1 MKEFIKN
8 ISFTKS
14 EIQVI
19 LFIIIVVTTG
29 FAVKYY
35 KQVFALSPEIIY
47 DYSETDKKFR
57 ELSARSIQDSSND
70 TSLIFT
76 GSADYTDNAEKE
88 LSEKIKVSEDSLIKK
103 QKIKDE
109 ESPFNEDIE
118 IVNLNTATT
127 EQLIDLPGIGES
139 TAEKIITYRDE
150 KKGFKKKED
159 LMNVKGIGKKKFE
172 AIKNYIKTE

>member
-29 FAVKYY
+29 FVVKYY

-57 ELSARSIQDSSND
+57 GLSVNSLKDSSLNL
-70 TSLIFT
+70 SE
-76 GSADYTDNAEKE
+76 SADNSYIAEKE
-88 LSEKIKVSEDSLIKK
+88 LSEKIRVSEDSLIKK
-103 QKIKDE
+103 QKINNE
-109 ESPFNEDIE
+109 EFPVNEDIE

-139 TAEKIITYRDE
+139 TAEKILAFRDE